1 MRELSPLRFVKV
13 LPEMESG
20 GPEGVASGSRSTS
33 SESADRFRRR
43 LGALAAALRPTGAAA
58 ETIGDAE
65 RSLRDDAALLERG
78 AGARSGLATNPYEN
92 WSGDDP
98 GITRSALVTERRTDL
113 LPTVSPGPEGLSDA
127 DVRGFCARGFIVIAP
142 NKSPEFHRANLE
154 EFDANEGNYGG
165 NKGTFGIHMDGLSA
179 IYADDAVQSALRSL
193 LGPNPVMHQHNAT
206 HRNGAGATNQS
217 VRAHAFPELPLPCVS
232 NP

>member
-1 MRELSPLRFVKV
+1 MVP
-13 LPEMESG
+13 
-20 GPEGVASGSRSTS
+20 
-33 SESADRFRRR
+33 ESADRLRGR
-43 LGALAAALRPTGAAA
+43 LAALAAALRPTGAAA

-65 RSLRDDAALLERG
+65 RALRDDAALLERG

-127 DVRGFCARGFIVIAP
+127 DVRGFCARGFIVVAP

-217 VRAHAFPELPLPCVS
+217 VRAHAFPDLPPAVRVS